1 MVIVFEI
8 NIEMPKRTHVEISEI
23 AKSFM
28 SSITSYDLT
37 ISCKNSFFFFF
48 LIVNITNIPQH
59 TSLVQRVEYFGKH
72 E

>member
-48 LIVNITNIPQH
+48 ELLILQISLNI
-59 TSLVQRVEYFGKH
+59 LLLCKE
-72 E
+72 